1 MAPET
6 LELAEKLYLEL
17 LDDIE
22 KAKTR
27 EEHIRITA
35 RANAAR
41 ALFQGLS
48 ASYISQ

>member
-1 MAPET
+1 MSQET
-6 LELAEKLYLEL
+6 LDLAEKLYLEL
-17 LDDIE
+17 LDDIQ

-48 ASYISQ
+48 DLYVTQ